1 MKALLHANLFLLLL
15 AAVFDP
21 ADQVMHLK
29 VPLFVSLWVALGFG
43 FLFSREQS
51 GTIDNSLL
59 IYVLLFSLVLPLTS
73 ILSYFV
79 RGGGVGSYDGFVYL
93 KGFLFVTLAIVLVA
107 KCLDAIRLL
116 SIVLTLLSCAIITM
130 IIVTYEF
137 PELKDSLWLV
147 GDISGA
153 FALSERKY
161 ADLSYSYVYFHAS
174 PLLVLSVAYFTHR
187 TIMSSSRARVFNLVF
202 LLVNLVGM
210 VCSGTRN
217 NLIFGL
223 LTPLLVLVW
232 YSRKRQRLAFLILVL
247 AGVAVASTYGSDIV
261 QAMFDPMDVSND
273 IKLTHLHDYMRLF
286 SDRTTLLFGQGLGS
300 YFYSS
305 GFGTA
310 TSITELTYF
319 EFIRNFG
326 LSLAMVYFGLLLYP
340 LTKLRDAVF
349 RDQHYLLLAYGC
361 YLLICVSNPLL
372 ISSNGMLVLAIVLAR
387 VFPGVEPRPSRPA
400 RVMTLRPQSA

>member
-1 MKALLHANLFLLLL
+1 MKILLHTALFFLLL

-21 ADQVMHLK
+21 ADQVIHLK
-29 VPLFVSLWVALGFG
+29 VPLFVSLWVALGLG
-43 FLFSREQS
+43 FLSSRE
-51 GTIDNSLL
+51 GTKTLDNSLL

-79 RGGGVGSYDGFVYL
+79 RGGGAGAYDGFVYL

-107 KCLDAIRLL
+107 EDLDAIRLL

-130 IIVTYEF
+130 VVVTYTF
-137 PELKDSLWLV
+137 PEVRDSLWLV
-147 GDISGA
+147 GVNSGA
-153 FALSERKY
+153 FALSERSY

-174 PLLVLSVAYFTHR
+174 PLLVLSVAYFAHR
-187 TIMSSSRARVFNLVF
+187 TIMSSSRARVSNLVF
-202 LLVNLVGM
+202 LLVNLIGM

-232 YSRKRQRLAFLILVL
+232 YSSKRQRLAFLTLVL

-326 LSLAMVYFGLLLYP
+326 LILAMVYFGLLLYP
-340 LTKLRDAVF
+340 LTKLRETVF
-349 RDQHYLLLAYGC
+349 REGHYLLLAYGC
-361 YLLICVSNPLL
+361 YLVICISNPLL

-387 VFPGVEPRPSRPA
+387 VFPGVESRPSQTAPA
-400 RVMTLRPQSA
+400 MTLRPRSA